1 MFGKISIIGCGLIG
15 SSILRVTE
23 EKKLAKK
30 ISVHDKSNKV
40 MEYLKKNFT
49 ADICPNVTEATKD
62 ADLIIISA
70 PLSSYKEILL
80 SIKSNLKEGS
90 ILTDTG
96 STKKEVNKIVNNL
109 GLKNI
114 SWIASHPIAGTEH
127 SGPTAGFS
135 SLFKNRWCILSADNQ
150 VAKDKMENLEK
161 FWSKLG
167 SKVKVMSFEDHDYVL
182 SLTSHLPHAVAY
194 SIVRTAIN
202 NEDKFKNDIIQYLN
216 KYGNCET
223 QEIDLIIKLSN
234 NNMTNILEM
243 IELDGQIQ
251 ILKNDAI
258 NFIKNLI
265 KGQGW
270 EKNVKKIESL
280 MKTKREMFKIFIR
293 LAIFILNDLE
303 KIKNKNRDCVI
314 LTNITSTKDLNY
326 IDAINIIEQ
335 YYTELNKNLNPSI
348 GLFSMA
354 IEMKKTMYKNK

>member
-15 SSILRVTE
+15 SSILRATQE
-23 EKKLAKK
+23 QKLATK
-30 ISVHDKSNKV
+30 ISVYDKSNKV
-40 MEYLKKNFT
+40 IEYLKKNFT
-49 ADICPNVTEATKD
+49 ADICSNVTESVKD

-150 VAKDKMENLEK
+150 VAKDKIENLEK

-202 NEDKFKNDIIQYLN
+202 NEDKFKNDVIQYSAGGLRDFTRIAASDPLMW
-216 KYGNCET
+216 KDIF
-223 QEIDLIIKLSN
+223 IDNSE
-234 NNMTNILEM
+234 NILKV
-243 IELDGQIQ
+243 LD
-251 ILKNDAI
+251 NYS
-258 NFIKNLI
+258 KNLDDI
-265 KGQGW
+265 K
-270 EKNVKKIESL
+270 S
-280 MKTKREMFKIFIR
+280 
-293 LAIFILNDLE
+293 A
-303 KIKNKNRDCVI
+303 IKNKDSEKLLEI
-314 LTNITSTKDLNY
+314 FSSTKKVRKE
-326 IDAINIIEQ
+326 IIEAGQ
-335 YYTELNKNLNPSI
+335 DTEKPDF
-348 GLFSMA
+348 GR
-354 IEMKKTMYKNK
+354 K

>member
-15 SSILRVTE
+15 SSILRAIE
-23 EKKLAKK
+23 EKKLAEK

-49 ADICPNVTEATKD
+49 ADICSNMTESAKD

-150 VAKDKMENLEK
+150 VAKDKIENLEK

-202 NEDKFKNDIIQYLN
+202 NEDKFKNDVIQYSAGGLRDFTRIAASDPLMW
-216 KYGNCET
+216 KDIF
-223 QEIDLIIKLSN
+223 IDNSE
-234 NNMTNILEM
+234 NILKV
-243 IELDGQIQ
+243 LD
-251 ILKNDAI
+251 NYS
-258 NFIKNLI
+258 KNLDDI
-265 KGQGW
+265 K
-270 EKNVKKIESL
+270 S
-280 MKTKREMFKIFIR
+280 
-293 LAIFILNDLE
+293 A
-303 KIKNKNRDCVI
+303 IKNKDSEKLLEI
-314 LTNITSTKDLNY
+314 FSSTKKVRKE
-326 IDAINIIEQ
+326 IIEAGQ
-335 YYTELNKNLNPSI
+335 DTEKPDF
-348 GLFSMA
+348 GR
-354 IEMKKTMYKNK
+354 K